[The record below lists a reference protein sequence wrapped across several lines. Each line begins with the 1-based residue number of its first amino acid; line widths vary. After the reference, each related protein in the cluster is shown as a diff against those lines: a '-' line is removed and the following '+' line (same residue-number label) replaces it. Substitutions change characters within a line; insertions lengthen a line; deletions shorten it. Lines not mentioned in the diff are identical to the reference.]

1 MTVTEDEQTIR
12 DMVNGAISR
21 LNSGDATAFDDF
33 WDEQADYVGV
43 DGRLT
48 KGRAQIQSLFRDMAK
63 SGIGQQTVTIEQ
75 IRFFTPELAT
85 VDGLWIVTGAR
96 NAEGRE
102 LDPLR
107 GRGFEV
113 VQKKTGQWRFVA
125 TRQMVVF
132 GGG

>member
-1 MTVTEDEQTIR
+1 MTEDEQTIR

-85 VDGLWIVTGAR
+85 VDGLWIVTGAQ

-102 LDPLR
+102 LGPIL

-113 VQKKTGQWRFVA
+113 VQKKAGRWRFVA